1 MCYMLNWFKTSL
13 IKRTLLSL
21 KNYAHT
27 LWMMRQT
34 SFMAPD
40 LFLSRASHCSVEF
53 EIRNISNFLRGTR
66 SRTMQNLMISIYCF
80 AVGGCEVY
88 KSWKCTSWA
97 KALLIKYFVSRRPPC
112 LRPRVF
118 LFFFCPLS
126 KDLMNK
132 TIAQHVRFKTV
143 YIS

>member
-1 MCYMLNWFKTSL
+1 MHYILNWFKTSL

-21 KNYAHT
+21 KNYVRT

-53 EIRNISNFLRGTR
+53 EIRNISNFLRVPVLGLCKIWWFRFIVSQWAAVKFTKVESVPAELKLCSLNILFR
-66 SRTMQNLMISIYCF
+66 DVLLVFVRCF
-80 AVGGCEVY
+80 
-88 KSWKCTSWA
+88 S
-97 KALLIKYFVSRRPPC
+97 
-112 LRPRVF
+112 
-118 LFFFCPLS
+118 FFFCPLS